1 MSDNTALDS
10 DEVLLT
16 KMQRYRMDIITGVMD
31 APPENPAEQ
40 VRHKDPKMLRVA
52 LSAMDGVDNSI
63 QKQRRLELDKQSA
76 ENEGEFQRTVGG
88 LLNQIMDKGGM
99 ALADK
104 SGPGTAEHP
113 AAPAPQ
119 FGLLPAE
126 NISAE
131 EAHIGVEYIEYD
143 DIMKKS
149 K

>member
-1 MSDNTALDS
+1 MSDNIALDS

-31 APPENPAEQ
+31 APPENPGEQ

-63 QKQRRLELDKQSA
+63 QKQRRLELDKQTA
-76 ENEGEFQRTVGG
+76 ENEGEFQRTIGG
-88 LLNQIMDKGGM
+88 LLNQVMDKGGM
-99 ALADK
+99 MLAD
-104 SGPGTAEHP
+104 GTGAGTAEHP

-119 FGLLPAE
+119 LGLLPTD
-126 NISAE
+126 NISSQ

-143 DIMKKS
+143 DIMKKD